1 VYEKRSD
8 RPPAYLTNSSKG
20 GVDVKKIIRNL
31 KMAKKMM
38 LLPAVVFI
46 FLMALSYGAYDGLS
60 NQRKAI
66 EDLFNNRFKVYQDS
80 ADMIKKIG
88 NVHAN
93 IYKIISWVNAQYD
106 DQKIQALAKEQTA
119 VLEKTIEQVQNIL
132 KSSALTADEKKL
144 FQKTFDDLLE
154 YQKPAMGVVTVGASD
169 AGAATMFMGTA
180 DDKYQILNQTLEE
193 LLVLENKLSKEKYDS
208 SISSFNAVM
217 RTFAILLVV
226 AIVLSVLIN
235 IFITRLITQPIKETI
250 EVIHKVA
257 DGDLTQEMT
266 MDSKDEIG
274 ELAQSINAMRMKT
287 GEAVGQALSISNVL
301 SESSSRQAAALEETS
316 ASLDEMASMTRQNAS
331 NTSEANKLMAAAKQA
346 IEKANVSMNELTRS
360 MKEIASA
367 SEQTQKIIKSI
378 DEVAF
383 QTNLLAL
390 NAAVEAARAGEA
402 GAGFAVV
409 ADEVRNLAMRA
420 TDSAKNTATLIEDI
434 VNKVRGGESLV
445 NITNEVFSEV
455 TASSTKV
462 VELMGEIAAA
472 SQEQSQ
478 GIDQVN
484 KAMAEM
490 NQVTQQNAA
499 SAEELTATMA
509 MFKVNGYGG
518 KVHADET
525 SHRKSVKKLLPGH
538 YQQVGPEKII
548 PLKDDDFV

>member
-1 VYEKRSD
+1 M
-8 RPPAYLTNSSKG
+8 
-20 GVDVKKIIRNL
+20 KKIIRNL

-38 LLPAVVFI
+38 LLPIVVFV
-46 FLMALSYGAYDGLS
+46 FLIALSYGAYSGLS
-60 NQRKAI
+60 NQKMAI
-66 EDLFNNRFKVYQDS
+66 EDIFNNRFKVYQDC

-93 IYKIISWVNAQYD
+93 VYKVIGWVNANYD
-106 DQKIQALAKEQTA
+106 DQKIQALSNEQKT
-119 VLEKTIEQVQNIL
+119 VLENTIEQAQTIL
-132 KSSALTADEKKL
+132 KSSALTADEKTL
-144 FQKTFDDLLE
+144 FQKTYDDLME
-154 YQKPAMGVVTVGASD
+154 YKKPVLGVMSVGTSD
-169 AGAATMFMGTA
+169 SSVATMFMGTA
-180 DDKYQILNQTLEE
+180 DDKYQVLNQTLEQ
-193 LLVLENKLSKEKYDS
+193 LLALENKLSKEKYDS
-208 SISSFNAVM
+208 SLSSFNAVM
-217 RTFAILLVV
+217 RTFMVVLLVAV
-226 AIVLSVLIN
+226 ILSVLMN
-235 IFITRLITQPIKETI
+235 ILITRLITQPIKETI
-250 EVIHKVA
+250 EVIKKVA
-257 DGDLTQEMT
+257 DGDLTQEMN

-274 ELAQSINAMRMKT
+274 DLASSINAMRMKV
-287 GEAVGQALSISNVL
+287 GEAVGQSLSISNVL
-301 SESSSRQAAALEETS
+301 SESSSRQAAALEQTT
-316 ASLDEMASMTRQNAS
+316 ASLDQMASMTRQNAS
-331 NTSEANKLMAAAKQA
+331 NTDEANRLMVAAKQA
-346 IEKANVSMNELTRS
+346 IEKANVSMADLTSS

-434 VNKVRGGESLV
+434 VKKVRGGESLV
-445 NITNEVFSEV
+445 TITNEVFSEV

-484 KAMAEM
+484 KAMMEM

-499 SAEELTATMA
+499 NAEELAATMA
-509 MFKVNGYGG
+509 MFKVNGNKGQG
-518 KVHADET
+518 MLEGVTHTRSLK
-525 SHRKSVKKLLPGH
+525 RLPPSQ
-538 YQQVGPEKII
+538 YRQVGPEKVL
-548 PLKDDDFV
+548 PLKEEQDFV